1 MLLAATAVQDF
12 DRFVARSVEAV
23 IPARCLGHGRD
34 VAGALNRARSRSS
47 YPQLHMGR
55 RTFPTSSLDRGRTTS
70 SSRCRPGKVHYG
82 GKPANG
88 VTLQSQAPSW
98 EALLG
103 HGPLSIGSMKG
114 DIQRAG
120 CGRAPGC
127 PIGLVTFTLE

>member
-23 IPARCLGHGRD
+23 IPARWLGHGRD

-47 YPQLHMGR
+47 YPQLHGSPYVPDFFPGSGEDDFIVAVPTREGSLR
-55 RTFPTSSLDRGRTTS
+55 REAGERRDASVAG
-70 SSRCRPGKVHYG
+70 
-82 GKPANG
+82 
-88 VTLQSQAPSW
+88 PSW
-98 EALLG
+98 QALLG
-103 HGPLSIGSMKG
+103 HGPPSIGSMKG